1 MDLDLGG
8 RKVLIT
14 GASKGIG
21 RAIAAQLA
29 REGCDLYLAARTE
42 HELVSARDELE
53 AAHGISVRVFPL
65 DLGLSE
71 NMSKLAEA
79 CQDADVLINN
89 AGAIPGGT
97 LAEVDEGRW
106 REAWDLKVFG
116 YINLT
121 RHLYPRMKARGR
133 GVVINVI
140 GNGGERP
147 AGNYIAG
154 AAGNAALMAFTRA
167 LGGDSPN
174 DGIRVVGVNPG
185 PILTERLEKLL
196 RKSANDRLGDA
207 ERWRELMEPMPFARA
222 GAVEE
227 VATMVAFLASD
238 LSSYTSGT
246 IVTVDAGYVYR
257 GPLM

>member
-1 MDLDLGG
+1 MDLNPKG

-29 REGCDLYLAARTE
+29 GEGCDLYLAARTG

-53 AAHGISVRVFPL
+53 AAHGISVGVFPL
-65 DLGLSE
+65 DLSDSE
-71 NMSKLAEA
+71 NMRKLAEA
-79 CQDADVLINN
+79 CQDTEILVNN
-89 AGAIPGGT
+89 AGAIPNGT
-97 LAEVDEGRW
+97 VEEIDEARW
-106 REAWDLKVFG
+106 REAWDLKVYG

-121 RHLYPRMKARGR
+121 RHLYPLMKARGH
-133 GVVINVI
+133 GVIINII
-140 GNGGERP
+140 GDGGERP
-147 AGNYIAG
+147 AANYIAG
-154 AAGNAALMAFTRA
+154 AAGNAALMAFTRGV
-167 LGGDSPN
+167 GGDSPN

-196 RKSANDRLGDA
+196 RKSADDRLGSA
-207 ERWRELMEPMPFARA
+207 ERWRELLEPMPFGRA
-222 GAVEE
+222 GTVEE
-227 VATMVAFLASD
+227 VATMVGFLASD

-246 IVTVDAGYVYR
+246 IVTIDAGYVYR